1 MLLAIDTS
9 GDTAS
14 LALFDGDQPLAE
26 LTWQCHRNHS
36 TELLPRLNQLLEQNR
51 LEAGSITT
59 IAVALGPGSYNGLRV
74 GLATAK
80 GLALSLSVP
89 LVGLSTLEAEAY
101 PHAATGLP
109 IYAVARAGREYA
121 AAAYR
126 GRGQRWR
133 RIEAEHITT
142 VAALCDKV
150 TTRTVFTGDAI
161 AVIAEELRQ
170 RLGAKAIIASPAARL
185 RRAGYLAE
193 LGFKRLSAG
202 DRDDP
207 ASLQPIYL
215 RKPQITKPRNR
226 SHAVAQKNQQK
237 AVIWDMDGVMV
248 DSAPYHLK
256 AWQAAFKKRGID
268 FTEEDFRHGFG
279 QRNDTIITAIL
290 GEKTSPEAIEAIA
303 GEKEAGFRRRIGQR
317 VEPLPGVTALMHS
330 LAGKGYKMAVASSAP
345 PENIALIMKGLKL
358 ADCCP
363 VVISAREVT
372 RGKPDPQAF
381 LLAAERLDV
390 KPQRCLVIED
400 AVAGVAAAARAG
412 MAVIAV
418 TNTHPAE
425 SLKQAD
431 FIVDSLEKVSAAVI
445 DKLINKNRRG

>member
-1 MLLAIDTS
+1 
-9 GDTAS
+9 
-14 LALFDGDQPLAE
+14 
-26 LTWQCHRNHS
+26 
-36 TELLPRLNQLLEQNR
+36 
-51 LEAGSITT
+51 
-59 IAVALGPGSYNGLRV
+59 
-74 GLATAK
+74 
-80 GLALSLSVP
+80 
-89 LVGLSTLEAEAY
+89 
-101 PHAATGLP
+101 
-109 IYAVARAGREYA
+109 ARAGREYA

-126 GRGQRWR
+126 GRGQNWR
-133 RIEAEHITT
+133 RTEAEHITT
-142 VAALCDKV
+142 VAALCDKI
-150 TTRTVFTGDAI
+150 TTRTVFSGDAI
-161 AVIAEELRQ
+161 AIIADELRQ

-193 LGFKRLSAG
+193 LGLKRLSAG

-226 SHAVAQKNQQK
+226 SHAVARKNQQR

-248 DSAPYHLK
+248 DSAPYHFK

-268 FTEEDFRHGFG
+268 YTEEDFRHGFG
-279 QRNDTIITAIL
+279 QRNDTIISAIL
-290 GEKTSPEAIEAIA
+290 GEKASPEAIEAIA
-303 GEKEAGFRRRIGQR
+303 GEKEAGFRRRIGRR
-317 VEPLPGVTALMHS
+317 VEPLPGVAALVRS
-330 LAGKGYKMAVASSAP
+330 LTEKGYKMAVASSAP

-363 VVISAREVT
+363 VIISERDVT

-381 LLAAERLDV
+381 LKAAERLGIE
-390 KPQRCLVIED
+390 PQSCLVIED
-400 AVAGVAAAARAG
+400 AVAGVAAATSAG

-425 SLKQAD
+425 SLTKAD
-431 FIVDSLEKVSAAVI
+431 LIVDSVEKVSTATI

>member
-36 TELLPRLNQLLEQNR
+36 TELLPSLNRLLGQSR
-51 LEAGSITT
+51 LEAGSITA

-80 GLALSLSVP
+80 GLALSLGVP

-101 PHAATGLP
+101 PHADTGLP

-126 GRGQRWR
+126 GRGRRWR
-133 RIEAEHITT
+133 QIEAEHITT

-150 TTRTVFTGDAI
+150 TARTVFSGDAI
-161 AVIAEELRQ
+161 AVIAAELKQ
-170 RLGAKAIIASPAARL
+170 RLGAKAVITSPAGRL

-193 LGFKRLSAG
+193 LGLKRLQAG
-202 DRDDP
+202 DQDDP

-226 SHAVAQKNQQK
+226 SQAVADKKQQR

-248 DSAPYHLK
+248 DSAPYHFK
-256 AWQAAFKKRGID
+256 AWQAAFKKREID
-268 FTEEDFRHGFG
+268 YTEVDFKRGFG
-279 QRNDTIITAIL
+279 QRNDTIIGAIL
-290 GEKTSPEAIEAIA
+290 GEKASAEVIEAIA
-303 GEKEAGFRRRIGQR
+303 GEKEAGFRRRIGR
-317 VEPLPGVTALMHS
+317 RLEPLPGVAALMRS

-358 ADCCP
+358 TGCCP
-363 VVISAREVT
+363 VVISARDVT

-381 LLAAERLDV
+381 LEAAQRLGV
-390 KPQRCLVIED
+390 KPQSCLVIED
-400 AVAGVAAAARAG
+400 AVAGVAAARRAG

-418 TNTHPAE
+418 TNTHPAQ
-425 SLKQAD
+425 SLNQAD
-431 FIVDSLEKVSAAVI
+431 LIVASLEEVSAAVI
-445 DKLINKNRRG
+445 GKLINKNRRD